1 MPTLPKQTITANINA
16 EILDNSRMLVSPYDV
31 RHNLIDMID
40 STHLFLNGKD
50 IQSANFSTPLT
61 RTTIAGDGAL
71 DFLYL
76 PEYVSLDN
84 SAFGYYSLRHNF
96 NGGENTAIGSYSE
109 TCNVYGSGNTA
120 VGYKSLAGNTFGNSN
135 TVIGANTLQSNK
147 FGSNNI
153 AIGNGAG
160 FYHGSGIGEKYS
172 NKFYLGINNVSALA
186 ECPDISEGGGA
197 TPLMYGELDN
207 IRLGIGT
214 KGLHSSSTLEVSGS
228 ISPSLSGMYDL
239 GKEAFGW
246 KTAWLSHSIND
257 DIYFSGEKLGIG
269 TASPSGSYG
278 LVTVAGGIVPDESDK
293 YSLGV
298 PDLKWQGHF
307 SDLTADSFTAL
318 TFHAIE
324 SCVYECKTLYLAS
337 SGVCEGEPTPCGYL
351 DDQSAD
357 GAGLVLVASG
367 TSPETYRRRYEWL
380 FSPSGSAPDNCLE
393 DHNVHSQSSWNSNIS
408 INIASGNH
416 IQTDRVIGRE
426 TVSLMAESG
435 CFGFFLRPDNE
446 VVIAGGTTTRNE
458 KQLVQHGANGGTF
471 TLTYSGQ
478 TTAAIAW
485 DASASAVETA
495 LELLS
500 NIDNVSVASAT
511 VSGYTAWTVEF
522 LGSLAG
528 TDVGQLVIGDT
539 LLTLGGSA
547 SSAGQKFYTFLR
559 SITKGDYLGA
569 GCTTTHNYPD
579 DFNEGQF
586 RIEHGTAGESFYFE
600 FQTNTPL
607 LAGGNVRTTDLLDT
621 STRLEV
627 AEAITYAIQNGRK
640 ADGVNDPN
648 RAIPDF
654 ICCCHAMVGNPL
666 DHSAM
671 WNPALKLNDPTFGYS
686 VLFFNTGHFSHDTP
700 IHNLRSSNSNH
711 AIGGG
716 HASAQ
721 YPPIP
726 DHRGAS
732 LVSWP
737 APVCTGGYKPGIQAV
752 FDQKNNDRTV
762 VVLKVDINS
771 SDTAAEVQAKFDAEI
786 GAGKIVVTSGP
797 YSYLKGDDVPAGSA
811 YDRYRRDDS
820 KGELWPDE
828 QRRDCFAITGLM
840 FEYLDAAVTVGEE
853 TFNLKELTNAPNCY
867 AKESRV
873 EEVQSYQSRSDI
885 TPVIEIPTQ
894 RAQHTGAHL
903 AGLMYVL
910 NYSGT
915 PAINASVTT
924 TQQGSTDVT
933 TAESFG
939 EANATYLSREEF
951 IKPNPLSPEGKIHNI
966 SDVNFLSSGTDY
978 TVSYSAL
985 MSGVTVGQKFISRTS
1000 NKKKTDDK
1008 EHFYGFDINYK
1019 DKLDVVDS
1027 HNQKTDRLDISVY
1040 DDMTAPVNAFT
1051 VMRDYKGAG
1060 LVGITNMVTNPLPNT
1075 IFNVQSTGN
1084 AVARVTG
1091 GDGTYSRLQLLS
1103 GSNYIDSAD
1112 GLEVEY
1118 AANAGKISLYK
1129 DGTKNVAISID
1140 PSRQVGIDLDVP
1152 NAKLAVRGDIS
1163 MQEFDQGRAA
1173 SNTSSFGKLFV
1184 TASDIDGECQKLI
1197 FQDECGNQ
1205 KDLGLNSRDSKLS
1218 STLFGD
1224 QNGNQFAGF
1233 LSPLSRSVAD
1243 LTDNFRNITYG
1254 ASGLKNLTSG
1264 DDNIA
1269 VGYRAGTNVSQ
1280 GGKNILIG
1288 NLAGEG
1294 LTTGMGNVIIGHNV
1308 GDDEISSNIS
1318 NSILIGRDNLGR
1330 NATTDYSLY
1339 IGAGHNYT
1347 ILKGIMG
1354 PNPSDKYLEVPDGK
1368 FMVTGGSDNM
1378 TIKHSNNFFGSD
1390 KVASIFNKNDI
1401 YSNNPDGGV
1410 AFTFTGADGNEKTLM
1425 TMRHHVDAMTT
1436 LPTFAVAS
1444 IERPAISV
1452 SGDINILGGIR
1463 FSDGTSVT
1471 LESNQ
1476 MNLGGSIKADST
1488 NKRVSIGNGTFT
1500 PTATLEVLPNT
1511 ASERV
1516 QEWKNQSGDVVAW
1529 LDQNGN
1535 MHVMGSYNQF

>member
-1 MPTLPKQTITANINA
+1 
-16 EILDNSRMLVSPYDV
+16 
-31 RHNLIDMID
+31 
-40 STHLFLNGKD
+40 
-50 IQSANFSTPLT
+50 
-61 RTTIAGDGAL
+61 
-71 DFLYL
+71 
-76 PEYVSLDN
+76 
-84 SAFGYYSLRHNF
+84 
-96 NGGENTAIGSYSE
+96 
-109 TCNVYGSGNTA
+109 
-120 VGYKSLAGNTFGNSN
+120 
-135 TVIGANTLQSNK
+135 
-147 FGSNNI
+147 
-153 AIGNGAG
+153 
-160 FYHGSGIGEKYS
+160 
-172 NKFYLGINNVSALA
+172 
-186 ECPDISEGGGA
+186 
-197 TPLMYGELDN
+197 
-207 IRLGIGT
+207 
-214 KGLHSSSTLEVSGS
+214 
-228 ISPSLSGMYDL
+228 MYDL
-239 GKEAFGW
+239 GKEVFGW

-446 VVIAGGTTTRNE
+446 LVRTGSSITVRNE
-458 KQLVQHGANGGTF
+458 KQLIKHNANGGTF

-478 TTAAIAW
+478 TTAAIAYN
-485 DASASAVETA
+485 ASAAAVETA

-500 NIDNVSVASAT
+500 NIDDVSVASTAVT
-511 VSGYTAWTVEF
+511 GHIAWTVEF
-522 LGSLAG
+522 LGTLAG
-528 TDVGQLVIGDT
+528 TDVSAITISKASLSG
-539 LLTLGGSA
+539 GGS
-547 SSAGQKFYTFLR
+547 SSSGQKYLLKLA
-559 SITKGDYLGA
+559 SIYSANTPGA
-569 GCTTTHNYPD
+569 GCENSHNYPA
-579 DFNEGQF
+579 FHTGHI
-586 RIEHGTAGESFYFE
+586 RFYPTNPASENTF
-600 FQTNTPL
+600 TNTSGTFAVQIRTYP
-607 LAGGNVRTTDLLDT
+607 AGGSSGGVVTTKDIAYDAT
-621 STRLEV
+621 V
-627 AEAITYAIQNGRK
+627 AELCRAITTAVQTGRM
-640 ADGVNDPN
+640 ADDLFDPN

-654 ICCCHAMVGNPL
+654 ICHVIPRSGVGPKVPREFFDGFAADDTNSPHIL
-666 DHSAM
+666 
-671 WNPALKLNDPTFGYS
+671 LNEIAGRTHTNLWYT
-686 VLFFNTGHFSHDTP
+686 TGHCTGANINSIQVVSSTLVNEPKFSH
-700 IHNLRSSNSNH
+700 IQAESV
-711 AIGGG
+711 A
-716 HASAQ
+716 
-721 YPPIP
+721 
-726 DHRGAS
+726 RGAS
-732 LVSWP
+732 MQSWP
-737 APVCTGGYKPGIQAV
+737 MPNCLGDGPHTAKPGVQVEFTQYKDSYWPIATRPADPIQFKV
-752 FDQKNNDRTV
+752 FF
-762 VVLKVDINS
+762 NS
-771 SDTAAEVQAKFDAEI
+771 SDTVAQVQAAFDAEL
-786 GAGKIVVTSGP
+786 GAGKVTISSGP
-797 YSYLKGDDVPAGSA
+797 YKHLTGSVA
-811 YDRYRRDDS
+811 AAAASNQDRYTREDLYA
-820 KGELWPDE
+820 EQWPDSH
-828 QRRDCFAITGLM
+828 RRDCLNITGL
-840 FEYLDAAVTVGEE
+840 FIELLDDTLKDYIFQPELNPRLFAGAGST
-853 TFNLKELTNAPNCY
+853 TFY
-867 AKESRV
+867 R
-873 EEVQSYQSRSDI
+873 SRSDVSPI
-885 TPVIEIPTQ
+885 IELNNPTKYGIGMVSLIDWE
-894 RAQHTGAHL
+894 ASEAFVT
-903 AGLMYVL
+903 
-910 NYSGT
+910 
-915 PAINASVTT
+915 ASVTT
-924 TQQGSTDVT
+924 SQQGSTDIT
-933 TAESFG
+933 TAEFFG
-939 EANATYLSREEF
+939 EDNTTYLTREEF
-951 IKPNPLSPEGKIHNI
+951 IKPNPLSPDGKIHNI
-966 SDVNFLSSGTDY
+966 SDVNFLSSGADY

-985 MSGVTVGQKFISRTS
+985 MSGVTVGQRFISRTS
-1000 NKKKTDDK
+1000 DKKKTDDK
-1008 EHFYGFDINYK
+1008 EHVYGFDINYK
-1019 DKLDVVDS
+1019 DKLDAVDAQG
-1027 HNQKTDRLDISVY
+1027 QKTDRLDISVY
-1040 DDMTAPVNAFT
+1040 DDMVTPVNAFT
-1051 VMRDYKGAG
+1051 IMRDHKGAG

-1075 IFNVQSTGN
+1075 IFNIQSTGN
-1084 AVARVTG
+1084 AVARITG

-1103 GSNYIDSAD
+1103 GSNYIENSN
-1112 GLEVEY
+1112 GLELDYEN
-1118 AANAGKISLYK
+1118 NAGNISMYSE
-1129 DGTKNVAISID
+1129 GTRNVAISID
-1140 PSRQVGIDLDVP
+1140 QSRQVGIDLEEP
-1152 NAKLAVRGDIS
+1152 NARLSVAGDIS
-1163 MQEFDQGRAA
+1163 MREFTKGRVAA
-1173 SNTSSFGKLFV
+1173 NSTTFGKLFV
-1184 TASDIDGECQKLI
+1184 TASDVTGGCQKLI

-1205 KDLGLNSRDSKLS
+1205 SNVVVNPRDANLS

-1224 QNGNQFAGF
+1224 QQGNQFAGF

-1288 NLAGEG
+1288 NFAGEG
-1294 LTTGMGNVIIGHNV
+1294 ISTGMSNVMIGHNV
-1308 GDDEISSNIS
+1308 GDNEISSNIN
-1318 NSILIGRDNLGR
+1318 NSIFIGQNDLGK
-1330 NATTDYSLY
+1330 NAATDYSLY
-1339 IGAGHNYT
+1339 IGVGDNYT
-1347 ILKGIMG
+1347 ILKGVMG
-1354 PNPSDKYLEVPDGK
+1354 PNSADKYLEVPDGK

-1390 KVASIFNKNDI
+1390 KVASIFNKNDS

-1436 LPTFAVAS
+1436 LPTFAAAS
-1444 IERPAISV
+1444 SERPAISV
-1452 SGDINILGGIR
+1452 SGDINVLGGIR

>member
-1 MPTLPKQTITANINA
+1 MPTLPKQTITDNINA

-40 STHLFLNGKD
+40 STHLFLHGKD

-120 VGYKSLAGNTFGNSN
+120 VGYKSLAGNTFGHSN
-135 TVIGANTLQSNK
+135 TVIGANALQSNK
-147 FGSNNI
+147 YGSNNI

-160 FYHGSGIGEKYS
+160 YYHGSGIGEKYS
-172 NKFYLGINNVSALA
+172 NRFYLGFNDVSSLT

-214 KGLHSSSTLEVSGS
+214 KGLHSNSTLEVSGS

-318 TFHAIE
+318 TFHAVE

-337 SGVCEGEPTPCGYL
+337 SGICDGQPTPCGYL

-380 FSPSGSAPDNCLE
+380 FSPSGNAPKCME
-393 DHNVHSQSSWNSNIS
+393 DHNIYSQSSWNSNIS
-408 INIASGNH
+408 VNIASGNH
-416 IQTDRVIGRE
+416 LQTDRVIGRE

-446 VVIAGGTTTRNE
+446 VVVAGGITTRNE

-500 NIDNVSVASAT
+500 NIDNVSVTSAT
-511 VSGYTAWTVEF
+511 VSGYTAWAVEF
-522 LGSLAG
+522 LGTLAG
-528 TDVGQLVIGDT
+528 TNVSEMAIDDT

-547 SSAGQKFYTFLR
+547 SSAGPKFYTWLR
-559 SITKGDYLGA
+559 SITKGDFLGA

-579 DFNEGQF
+579 DFNEGWLHL
-586 RIEHGTAGESFYFE
+586 EHLGTAGEAFYFE

-607 LAGGNVRTTDLLDT
+607 LAGGNVRTTNLFDT

-627 AEAITYAIQNGRK
+627 AEAITYALQNGRK

-654 ICCCHAMVGNPL
+654 ICCCHANFVNPVY
-666 DHSAM
+666 
-671 WNPALKLNDPTFGYS
+671 NPTLKLSDRPLGYS
-686 VLFFNTGHFSHDTP
+686 ILTFNTGHFSHDTP
-700 IHNLRSSNSNH
+700 IYNIRSSNSSYEFGRNYPP
-711 AIGGG
+711 
-716 HASAQ
+716 AQ

-732 LVSWP
+732 LISWP
-737 APVCTGGYKPGIQAV
+737 APVCTGGYKPGVQATFRQANNDNTAFV
-752 FDQKNNDRTV
+752 FDV
-762 VVLKVDINS
+762 YINS
-771 SDTAAEVQAKFDAEI
+771 SDTAAEVQAKVDAAI

-797 YSYLKGDDVPAGSA
+797 YSYLKGDDAPAGSA

-828 QRRDCFAITGLM
+828 QRRDCFAITGLI
-840 FEYLDAAVTVGEE
+840 FEYLDATVTFGPADGEE
-853 TFNLKELTNAPNCY
+853 TVNLKDLTQPPGCY
-867 AKESRV
+867 ATVFGTGFDKKYR
-873 EEVQSYQSRSDI
+873 SRSDI
-885 TPVIEIPTQ
+885 TPIIEID
-894 RAQHTGAHL
+894 TGGGIGDITL
-903 AGLMYVL
+903 QGMMNVL

-933 TAESFG
+933 TTESFG
-939 EANATYLSREEF
+939 EDNTTYLSREEF

-1000 NKKKTDDK
+1000 NKKKTNDK

-1118 AANAGKISLYK
+1118 EANCGKISLYK

-1140 PSRQVGIDLDVP
+1140 PSRQVGIDLQSP
-1152 NAKLAVRGDIS
+1152 NAKLTVGGDIS

-1173 SNTSSFGKLFV
+1173 LNTSSFGKLFV

-1205 KDLGLNSRDSKLS
+1205 KDLALNPRDSKLS

-1269 VGYRAGTNVSQ
+1269 VGYRAGTNV
-1280 GGKNILIG
+1280 GNGRKNILIG
-1288 NLAGEG
+1288 NYAGEG
-1294 LTTGMGNVIIGHNV
+1294 IVTGLSNIIIGHNV

-1318 NSILIGRDNLGR
+1318 NSILIGQDNLGK

-1339 IGAGHNYT
+1339 IGVGDNYT

-1354 PNPSDKYLEVPDGK
+1354 PNPSDKYLEVPDGR

-1378 TIKHSNNFFGSD
+1378 TIKHSPNFFGTD
-1390 KVASIFNKNDI
+1390 KVASIFNKNDS

-1410 AFTFTGADGNEKTLM
+1410 VFTFTGADGNEKTLM
-1425 TMRHHVDAMTT
+1425 TMRHHVDAMST
-1436 LPTFAVAS
+1436 LPTFATAS
-1444 IERPAISV
+1444 SERPAISV
-1452 SGDINILGGIR
+1452 SGDINVLGGIR